1 MPQLKG
7 YREVSVSLEVNDCL
21 TVKIIDMAV
30 KGAITVD
37 TEKCKGCSVCIANC
51 PTGTIALSKQV
62 NGKGYNYA
70 YMENPENCTGCTN
83 CATVCPDAVI
93 TVYRVKI

>member
-1 MPQLKG
+1 
-7 YREVSVSLEVNDCL
+7 
-21 TVKIIDMAV
+21 MAI

-37 TEKCKGCSVCIANC
+37 TEKCKGCGVCIPNC
-51 PTGTIALSKQV
+51 PTGTIALAKEV
-62 NGKGYNYA
+62 NSKGYNYL
-70 YMENPENCTGCTN
+70 YMANPDNCIGCAN